1 MRDTP
6 TERRLR
12 LLTRA
17 TVVALA
23 IACAFAER
31 PLAAQSPA
39 RAANGPKELKTQ
51 YLADLDHAHTKFL
64 ALANAFPAGKY
75 SWTPQSG
82 VRSVGAVFLHVAS
95 EYYLYAP
102 MAYGAKPSSV
112 VANTDDAL
120 TKFEA
125 NPTKEAVIKH
135 LNDSYAYAKA
145 TLAAVDP
152 AAVGSVDWFGQQ
164 ATITQTTIGMTDDL
178 HEHLGQLIAYAR
190 MNGITP
196 PWSK

>member
-1 MRDTP
+1 MRDMP
-6 TERRLR
+6 TARRHAT
-12 LLTRA
+12 LTRA
-17 TVVALA
+17 ATVALA
-23 IACAFAER
+23 IAFTHPAH
-31 PLAAQSPA
+31 PLAAQSA
-39 RAANGPKELKTQ
+39 TRATNGPTDVKKAF
-51 YLADLDHAHTKFL
+51 LADLNNAHAKFL
-64 ALANAFPAGKY
+64 ALANAFPADKY
-75 SWTPQSG
+75 SWSPEKG

-120 TKFEA
+120 AKFEA

-145 TLAAVDP
+145 TLAPVDP
-152 AAVGSVDWFGQQ
+152 AAVGSVAWFGQQ